1 MFQYR
6 PASNL
11 VGSLRE
17 LSKRL
22 RPGRLQLAPTAR
34 WLPLC
39 LLASAVAPA
48 FGAELY
54 STDGLELRWDNTVR
68 LSAAARIGSRSG
80 ALIADA
86 NADDGDR
93 NFGSGLVSKRFD
105 VLSELDVTHGDFGL
119 RVSASGWYDPAYLE
133 GNDNNSAT
141 TFNPLSVPHDRFTHA
156 VRDREGEGTRLLD
169 AFVHGS
175 FDVDDMPVS
184 FRLGRHIQLW
194 GESLFFAE
202 NGIAAGQAPLDAVK
216 ELAEPAAEAKE
227 IFLPVWQASLSLSPT
242 PGVSIDLY
250 DQFEWRKDLLP
261 GSGSYF
267 SSADFLDAGGERYFL
282 SGDRYL
288 LRGRDLRGSSS
299 GQYGIALQFTSADIN
314 YGFYAL
320 RFNSKE
326 PQVYLHPDDTI
337 LSGKAGSYQL
347 VYPEG
352 IEIYGA
358 SASTYLGDS
367 NIAGEVSLR
376 RNMPLVSGPLAVP
389 AGVDADGDRHP
400 LYAVGDT
407 LHAEVSSVSSFG
419 ASALWQRAD
428 LSAELAANDRLS
440 VTENVAALEP
450 GRDRF
455 AAALRVT
462 FEPQYFEVLPNL
474 DLSLPIGLGYN
485 VVGKSSTDDAQN
497 ARAGDMEFG
506 ISATFKTVW
515 QANLTMTSFFGPAP
529 RQPLADRDFLS
540 FSVERVF

>member
-1 MFQYR
+1 
-6 PASNL
+6 
-11 VGSLRE
+11 LR
-17 LSKRL
+17 
-22 RPGRLQLAPTAR
+22 LARAAVS
-34 WLPLC
+34 LPLC
-39 LLASAVAPA
+39 LLTFAVAPA

-54 STDGLELRWDNTVR
+54 SADGLELRWDNTIR
-68 LSAAARIGSRSG
+68 LSAAARIDSRSS

-93 NFGSGLVSKRFD
+93 NFRSGLISKRLD

-119 RVSASGWYDPAYLE
+119 RVSAAGWYDPSYLE
-133 GNDNNSAT
+133 RNDNDSAA
-141 TFNPLSVPHDRFTHA
+141 TFNPLSVPHDRFAHA
-156 VRDREGEGTRLLD
+156 VRDREGKGTRLLD

-175 FDVDDMPVS
+175 FDVGDMPLS

-216 ELAEPAAEAKE
+216 EVSEPAAEAKE
-227 IFLPVWQASLSLSPT
+227 IFLPVWQASLSLSPI
-242 PGVSIDLY
+242 PGVSVDLY

-267 SSADFLDAGGERYFL
+267 SNADFLDAGGERYFL
-282 SGDRYL
+282 SADRYL

-337 LSGKAGSYQL
+337 LSGRAGTYQL

-358 SASTYLGDS
+358 SASTYLSDS
-367 NIAGEVSLR
+367 NVAGEISFR
-376 RNMPLVSGPLAVP
+376 RNMPLVSGPLVVP
-389 AGVDADGDRHP
+389 PGVHADGDRHP

-407 LHAEVSSVSSFG
+407 LHAQVSSVSSFG
-419 ASALWQRAD
+419 ANLLWQRAD

-440 VTENVAALEP
+440 VTKNAVALEP
-450 GRDRF
+450 DRDQF

-485 VVGKSSTDDAQN
+485 LVGKSSVDDAQN
-497 ARAGDMEFG
+497 ARAGDMAFG

-515 QANLTMTSFFGPAP
+515 QANLTMTSFFGPAA